1 MTVPLYPQVI
11 YKGDLSPAAAG
22 HEVDKKIKEINEACK
37 GFGTDELH
45 LIEVLGN
52 CSLKQRA
59 LIAAKYED
67 VYGKDLKTV
76 MKKEC
81 GKGDFGTA
89 LQLLSVPADEA
100 ECDIIKLACKGVG
113 TDELSLYPII
123 CGRTN
128 KEIDLLKKKFYKVC
142 ILSMHPEIAEVSL
155 VRQPCSF
162 FLSLKLCPVLFLA
175 L

>member
-1 MTVPLYPQVI
+1 MTVPLYPQII

-22 HEVDKKIKEINEACK
+22 SVVDQKIKDINEACK
-37 GFGTDELH
+37 GFGTDEIR
-45 LIEVLGN
+45 LIKVLGN
-52 CSLKQRA
+52 CSLRQRA

-81 GKGDFGTA
+81 GKGDFGIA

-100 ECDIIKLACKGVG
+100 ECDIIKLACKGAG

-142 ILSMHPEIAEVSL
+142 ISRLPKFCLIACRFSSL
-155 VRQPCSF
+155 FSKLPKF
-162 FLSLKLCPVLFLA
+162 FHYA
-175 L
+175 